1 MNRTIPIAMAILL
14 VVLVAVASVSPSKFT
29 PARTPDSAVRSFFEQ
44 VKNRNW
50 ANAFSYV
57 SPSSNTDQA
66 SLQRELGGKDGSLR
80 TYSSLQEVQTK
91 VLRESGDEALV
102 RANLQWS
109 TAVGASNSSRDIKV
123 VKEDG
128 SWKVY
133 WPTEK
138 QPNLPPQVIPVNY
151 LRWEIGRASC

>member
-1 MNRTIPIAMAILL
+1 MIPLPPRSTL
-14 VVLVAVASVSPSKFT
+14 FPYTTLFRSVVLVAVASVSPSKFT

-50 ANAFSYV
+50 SSAYSYV

-80 TYSSLQEVQTK
+80 TYSTLHDVQTK

-102 RANLQWS
+102 RANPQWS

-123 VKEDG
+123 V
-128 SWKVY
+128 
-133 WPTEK
+133 
-138 QPNLPPQVIPVNY
+138 
-151 LRWEIGRASC
+151 

>member
-29 PARTPDSAVRSFFEQ
+29 PASTPDAAVRSFFEV

-50 ANAFSYV
+50 TSAYSYV
-57 SPSSNTDQA
+57 SPSSNTDRA

-80 TYSSLQEVQTK
+80 TYSTLQDIQTK
-91 VLRESGDEALV
+91 VLHENDTEALV

-109 TAVGASNSSRDIKV
+109 TAVGASNSSRDVKV
-123 VKEDG
+123 VREDG

-133 WPTEK
+133 WRTAKE
-138 QPNLPPQVIPVNY
+138 QNLHHQVVTVSY
-151 LRWEIGRASC
+151 

>member
-1 MNRTIPIAMAILL
+1 MTRFIPIAMAILL
-14 VVLVAVASVSPSKFT
+14 VVLVAVASVSPSKIS
-29 PARTPDSAVRSFFEQ
+29 PARTPESAVRSFFEQ

-50 ANAFSYV
+50 TSAFSYV

-80 TYSSLQEVQTK
+80 TYSTLQDVQTK
-91 VLRESGDEALV
+91 VLRENDTEALV
-102 RANLQWS
+102 RASLQWS
-109 TAVGASNSSRDIKV
+109 TAVGASNSSRDVKV

-133 WPTEK
+133 WPTEMQK
-138 QPNLPPQVIPVNY
+138 NLPPQ
-151 LRWEIGRASC
+151 